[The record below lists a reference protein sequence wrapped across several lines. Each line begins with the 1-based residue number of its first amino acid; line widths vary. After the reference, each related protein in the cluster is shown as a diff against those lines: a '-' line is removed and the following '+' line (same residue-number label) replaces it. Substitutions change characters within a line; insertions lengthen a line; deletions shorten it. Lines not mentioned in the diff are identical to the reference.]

1 MSEREK
7 MPERMPHLHKTD
19 FLEKSQIK
27 HLYIS
32 TFCAILKLNEVL
44 F

>member
-27 HLYIS
+27 HLHIS
-32 TFCAILKLNEVL
+32 TCYVILKLNEVL

>member
-1 MSEREK
+1 MPDFEKTVETVDKALFFSEK
-7 MPERMPHLHKTD
+7 NK
-19 FLEKSQIK
+19 IK